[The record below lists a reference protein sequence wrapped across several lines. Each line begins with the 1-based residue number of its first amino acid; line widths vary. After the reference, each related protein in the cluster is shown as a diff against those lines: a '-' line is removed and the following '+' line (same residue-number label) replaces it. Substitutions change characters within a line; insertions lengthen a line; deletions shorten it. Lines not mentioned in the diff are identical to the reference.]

1 MADGMTTGEIEDVLS
16 SIRRLV
22 SDGNRPMFRATP
34 RPYAHEAEKLILTPA
49 LRVPTPETAAGAS
62 RPAPTLHLSLAD
74 SVPVEAAPAR
84 PPLGSVVT
92 AIAAAVPPQ
101 VTGWEPET
109 GDPAD
114 PVAPADAARAWAD
127 ELAAGWTATPPAT
140 ARQAPTAQDA
150 GTTAPLWQDES
161 GEDDGW
167 DAQPADPTD
176 PFPPFEAETL
186 SAGPQGQKADTA
198 QAAEALPVLDSAA
211 LSEMI
216 REILREELR
225 GPLGERITGNLRKL
239 IRAEIARA
247 LALREQD

>member
-34 RPYAHEAEKLILTPA
+34 RPYAREAEKLILTPA
-49 LRVPTPETAAGAS
+49 LRVPTPDAGAGDS

-74 SVPVEAAPAR
+74 SVPVEAAR

-92 AIAAAVPPQ
+92 AIAAAVPRQ

-114 PVAPADAARAWAD
+114 PLAPADAARAWAD
-127 ELAAGWTATPPAT
+127 DLATSWTATPPAS
-140 ARQAPTAQDA
+140 ARNAPTAQDA
-150 GTTAPLWQDES
+150 ETTAPLWQDES
-161 GEDDGW
+161 VEDDEW
-167 DAQPADPTD
+167 EAQPADPAN

-186 SAGPQGQKADTA
+186 SARPQGPQADTA
-198 QAAEALPVLDSAA
+198 QAAEALPVLDTAA

-247 LALREQD
+247 LALRAQD